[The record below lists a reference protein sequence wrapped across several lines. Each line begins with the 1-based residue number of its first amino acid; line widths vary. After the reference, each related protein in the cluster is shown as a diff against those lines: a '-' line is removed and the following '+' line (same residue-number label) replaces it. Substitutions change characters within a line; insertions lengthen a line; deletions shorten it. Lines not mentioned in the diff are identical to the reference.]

1 MPEQK
6 MWMNVE
12 FVAMNKLSIP
22 DHYLF
27 VKSRLKIYA
36 WDGGPATVEW
46 SPGTQV

>member
-1 MPEQK
+1 

-22 DHYLF
+22 DHYLL
-27 VKSRLKIYA
+27 VKSRLKIYS
-36 WDGGPATVEW
+36 WDAGPETVGC